1 MSANESSACTTEIPS
16 TSEMVGRSSLSAR
29 SLTPENDHRLLPNQ
43 DDESL
48 KHAPKATA
56 TAQHARRQLCHSK
69 GLEIK
74 VPSTGSPS
82 STTAFIHTPQNY
94 HREQAEGRE
103 KTAAILVPSNEGGVL
118 GPSSIYLSIA
128 DKLASLN
135 RGIPVLRLDHR
146 FPARTKHCVADVLA
160 AMNHLQNGYAVS
172 RFVLVGWGFGGATV
186 FTAAAGQ
193 DPRIV
198 GCATI
203 ASQSDEVDGIE
214 DMARRALPVLLIHGT
229 EDSVLDPDCSRRLS
243 ERYRNASRGGEG
255 EMAVFEG
262 DDHQLSHKA
271 LKAEEVLCDFVMR
284 LAGEEVGDEERTQ
297 WLQAQ
302 LRDVTN

>member
-1 MSANESSACTTEIPS
+1 
-16 TSEMVGRSSLSAR
+16 MVGKSSLSAR
-29 SLTPENDHRLLPNQ
+29 SPTPENGHRPLPNQ
-43 DDESL
+43 DDENL

-56 TAQHARRQLCHSK
+56 TSHHARRQLCHSK

-74 VPSTGSPS
+74 VPSAGSPS

-103 KTAAILVPSNEGGVL
+103 KTAAILVSSSEGGVL
-118 GPSSIYLSIA
+118 GPSSVYLSIA

-146 FPARTKHCVADVLA
+146 FPARTKYCVADVLA
-160 AMNHLQNGYAVS
+160 AMNYLENGYAVS

-186 FTAAAGQ
+186 FTAAAQ

-198 GCATI
+198 GCASI
-203 ASQSDEVDGIE
+203 ASQSDETDGIE
-214 DMARRALPVLLIHGT
+214 DLARKGLPVLLIHGT
-229 EDSVLDPDCSRRLS
+229 EDAVLSADCSRRLC

-255 EMAVFEG
+255 EMAMFEG
-262 DDHQLSHKA
+262 DDHQLSHKG
-271 LKAEEVLCDFVMR
+271 LKAEEVLCDFIMR
-284 LAGEEVGDEERTQ
+284 LAGEEVGNEERMQ

>member
-1 MSANESSACTTEIPS
+1 
-16 TSEMVGRSSLSAR
+16 
-29 SLTPENDHRLLPNQ
+29 
-43 DDESL
+43 
-48 KHAPKATA
+48 
-56 TAQHARRQLCHSK
+56 
-69 GLEIK
+69 
-74 VPSTGSPS
+74 
-82 STTAFIHTPQNY
+82 
-94 HREQAEGRE
+94 
-103 KTAAILVPSNEGGVL
+103 
-118 GPSSIYLSIA
+118 
-128 DKLASLN
+128 
-135 RGIPVLRLDHR
+135 
-146 FPARTKHCVADVLA
+146 
-160 AMNHLQNGYAVS
+160 MNHLQNGYAVS

>member
-1 MSANESSACTTEIPS
+1 
-16 TSEMVGRSSLSAR
+16 MVGRSSLSAR
-29 SLTPENDHRLLPNQ
+29 SPTPENDHRPLPNQ
-43 DDESL
+43 NDESL
-48 KHAPKATA
+48 KHAPKAAA
-56 TAQHARRQLCHSK
+56 TAQQARRQLCHSK

-74 VPSTGSPS
+74 VPSAGSPS
-82 STTAFIHTPQNY
+82 PTTAFIHTPQNY

-103 KTAAILVPSNEGGVL
+103 KTAAILVPGNEGGVL

-146 FPARTKHCVADVLA
+146 FPARTKYCVADVLA
-160 AMNHLQNGYAVS
+160 AMNYLQNGYAVG

-186 FTAAAGQ
+186 FTAAGQ
-193 DPRIV
+193 DSRIV

-203 ASQSDEVDGIE
+203 ASQSDEADGIE

-229 EDSVLDPDCSRRLS
+229 EDSILTADCSRRLS

-255 EMAVFEG
+255 EMAIFEG
-262 DDHQLSHKA
+262 DDHQLSQKA
-271 LKAEEVLCDFVMR
+271 LKAEEVLCDFIMR